1 MEPKV
6 VTSSDPGLKN
16 FSDCHVGIVGALR
29 ELGELPTHLDSARR
43 AREIAHRVRAHFRD
57 VILTHHSEEESQ
69 LFPAVQS
76 SATEGD
82 ERARVDQLVTRLTA
96 EHRRVEAEFA
106 MIDPV
111 LSHAERGQDADLDPG
126 RVRALVSEYLAH
138 ARFEEEVFLP
148 LAQEIL
154 GRNGNHLAALGLSL
168 HVRHSAEEM
177 RRRFGHI

>member
-1 MEPKV
+1 ME
-6 VTSSDPGLKN
+6 TQRTAGADPAIKN
-16 FSDCHVGIVGALR
+16 FSDCHVGIIGALR
-29 ELGELPTHLDSARR
+29 DLDQLPGCLESARR
-43 AREIAHRVRAHFRD
+43 AREIAQRVRTHFRD
-57 VILTHHSEEESQ
+57 VILAHHAEEESQ

-76 SATEGD
+76 SATDGE
-82 ERARVDQLVTRLTA
+82 ERARVDQLVARLTA

-106 MIDPV
+106 LIEPV
-111 LSHAERGQDADLDPG
+111 LSHAERGQEADLDPG
-126 RVRALVSEYLAH
+126 RVGALVSEYLAH
-138 ARFEEEVFLP
+138 ARFEEDVFLP